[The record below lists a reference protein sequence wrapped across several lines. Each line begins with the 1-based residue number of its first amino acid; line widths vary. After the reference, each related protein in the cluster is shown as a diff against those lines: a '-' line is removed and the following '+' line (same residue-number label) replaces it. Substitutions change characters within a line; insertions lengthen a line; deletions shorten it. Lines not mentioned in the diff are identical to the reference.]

1 MLPRSLRDSASAAIS
16 SGDLGLGGSAGVV
29 GVGSGALVVGDGDV
43 DSGGGVEV
51 VVVVGSVSMG
61 VSSLSVCLGSLNK
74 VQQKGGDRCKPECEG
89 RKSNV
94 DVSDQKTTRLLDE
107 IVRQARK
114 YPCTRVRHNNL
125 EIISP
130 TTMPLSEALKC

>member
-107 IVRQARK
+107 IDKHENILARECVIITWK
-114 YPCTRVRHNNL
+114 SYHPRPCR
-125 EIISP
+125 S
-130 TTMPLSEALKC
+130 LKL

>member
-61 VSSLSVCLGSLNK
+61 VSSLSVCLGRVDK
-74 VQQKGGDRCKPECEG
+74 VQQIGGDRPKAEDGG

-94 DVSDQKTTRLLDE
+94 DVSD
-107 IVRQARK
+107 
-114 YPCTRVRHNNL
+114 
-125 EIISP
+125 
-130 TTMPLSEALKC
+130 